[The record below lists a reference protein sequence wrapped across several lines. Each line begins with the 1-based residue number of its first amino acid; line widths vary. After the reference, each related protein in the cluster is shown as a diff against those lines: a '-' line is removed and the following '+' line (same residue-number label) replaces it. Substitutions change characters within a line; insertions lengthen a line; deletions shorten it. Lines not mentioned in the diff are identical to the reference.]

1 ERVDLGQVLES
12 VLETM
17 KPELAAKEHQ
27 LELELPEEPLV
38 LHADAVRLAQ
48 VFGNLLAN
56 ATKYTPPGGHIEIR
70 VRKELPNGAVV
81 VIKDNGEGIAPRDLA
96 RIFELFVQLGDA
108 GKGLG
113 IGLAL
118 VAR

>member
-1 ERVDLGQVLES
+1 
-12 VLETM
+12 M
-17 KPELAAKEHQ
+17 
-27 LELELPEEPLV
+27 
-38 LHADAVRLAQ
+38 
-48 VFGNLLAN
+48 
-56 ATKYTPPGGHIEIR
+56 
-70 VRKELPNGAVV
+70 RKELPNGAVV

-118 VAR
+118 VARLVRMHGGSIEAESPGIGRGSAFTVRLPLAGADALARA